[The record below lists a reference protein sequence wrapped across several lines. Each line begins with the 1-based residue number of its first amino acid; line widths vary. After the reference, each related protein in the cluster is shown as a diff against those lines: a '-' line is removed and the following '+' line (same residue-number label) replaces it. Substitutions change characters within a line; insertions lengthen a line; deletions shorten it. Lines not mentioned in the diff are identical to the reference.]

1 MVPSRCPF
9 GLHTTV
15 MRHYFSGA
23 YYIRGG
29 PSEVPFQMVQVIEE
43 LGGKV
48 LVNAPVSEIIMNSGR
63 AVGRCWQKS
72 IVSVHV
78 LEIYI
83 KTWF

>member
-1 MVPSRCPF
+1 
-9 GLHTTV
+9 

-72 IVSVHV
+72 TVSVHV
-78 LEIYI
+78 LEIYS

>member
-1 MVPSRCPF
+1 
-9 GLHTTV
+9 

-43 LGGKV
+43 LGGRV

-63 AVGRCWQKS
+63 AVGRCWLKGT
-72 IVSVHV
+72 VSVHV
-78 LEIYI
+78 LEIYS